1 MTVLANHTMATA
13 IIHLIVFH
21 IIHGLLGSS
30 DSLWCSFYIYL
41 LHIWYKVS
49 NKLLDFSYLSQI
61 RCYSWQHLQISDPL
75 LQLLSSSLL
84 LSVPLRGTATPMEGR
99 HSSAL
104 LSLVS
109 HQVSSAHP
117 LLSALQIATY
127 VWVLLLSV
135 LQFNYSEHV
144 VKG

>member
-30 DSLWCSFYIYL
+30 G
-41 LHIWYKVS
+41 
-49 NKLLDFSYLSQI
+49 
-61 RCYSWQHLQISDPL
+61 
-75 LQLLSSSLL
+75 SS
-84 LSVPLRGTATPMEGR
+84 TPMEGR

-127 VWVLLLSV
+127 V
-135 LQFNYSEHV
+135 
-144 VKG
+144 